1 MIELHPDFKDFL
13 RLCESHGV
21 SCLIV
26 GGYAVGFHGYPRAT
40 GDLDIFVDRSADN
53 ANRLVEV
60 LREFGFGNE
69 ATASLFLEPESVVRI
84 GLPPVRLE
92 VFSGISG
99 VTFEQCARNAVSTNI
114 DGISVRFI
122 GRQELLLN
130 KLASGRPKDL
140 VDHAALSQG
149 DSTSP

>member
-13 RLCESHGV
+13 RLCENHGV

-40 GDLDIFVDRSADN
+40 GDLDIFVNRSADN

-60 LREFGFGNE
+60 FREFGFGKE
-69 ATASLFLEPESVVRI
+69 ATASLFLEPDSIVRI
-84 GLPPVRLE
+84 GVPPVRLE
-92 VFSGISG
+92 VFSEISG
-99 VTFEQCARNAVSTNI
+99 VTFEQCARNAVPTLI

-122 GRQELLLN
+122 GREELLLN

-140 VDHAALSQG
+140 VDHATLSQG
-149 DSTSP
+149 NPT

>member
-13 RLCESHGV
+13 RLCENHGV

-60 LREFGFGNE
+60 FREFGFGDE
-69 ATASLFLEPESVVRI
+69 AKASLFLEPESIVRI

-92 VFSGISG
+92 VFSEISG
-99 VTFEQCARNAVSTNI
+99 VTFEQCALNAVPTNI
-114 DGISVRFI
+114 DGM
-122 GRQELLLN
+122 
-130 KLASGRPKDL
+130 
-140 VDHAALSQG
+140 ALP
-149 DSTSP
+149 DNNV